1 MHLEEVNASC
11 AGPDTAGFSATASAC
26 AKGEQPKP
34 RLSAEQVRL
43 RLLRCT
49 AEAMVSSPGGL
60 RFVSNAKPWLE
71 GLAGGQAQRKGQRPV
86 TARPYFRA

>member
-1 MHLEEVNASC
+1 MHLEEVQASC
-11 AGPDTAGFSATASAC
+11 AGPETASGSGPVTAC
-26 AKGEQPKP
+26 AKGHPPKP

-60 RFVSNAKPWLE
+60 RFVSGARPWLE
-71 GLAGGQAQRKGQRPV
+71 GLAGGKPQRKGHPPCPAP
-86 TARPYFRA
+86 TFSPA